1 MPSLVMK
8 SRRLAF
14 AILNFLI
21 AALLTWLPGEVPLV
35 RFFPLYLFSKALE
48 MKHCAFRREP
58 QPMK

>member
-1 MPSLVMK
+1 MK

-48 MKHCAFRREP
+48 MKHCAFCREP
-58 QPMK
+58 PPMK